1 MSQRV
6 VLDTQGDR
14 PDETG
19 TTVLAPPTGRTVS
32 TAETTP
38 ASLALDPVRAL
49 AESVQR
55 PGGLMYRQ
63 PGTRTQRPF
72 DAQYWA
78 CWVVAVAF
86 PLLMAYLW
94 LAR

>member
-6 VLDTQGDR
+6 VLDTPGDR

-19 TTVLAPPTGRTVS
+19 IPVLLPPSGRTLP

-38 ASLALDPVRAL
+38 SSLALDPVRAL
-49 AESVQR
+49 AETVQR
-55 PGGLMYRQ
+55 PGGLMYRE

-78 CWVVAVAF
+78 CWVVVVVL
-86 PLLMAYLW
+86 PLLMTYLW
-94 LAR
+94 LTR